1 MQRVETYPVP
11 EVALREAVLN
21 AIGHKDYASAI
32 PIQISVYDN
41 KIMMWNPGQLPPDW
55 TVTQLTEKHSS
66 QPFNPD
72 VANAF
77 FRAGMIESWG
87 RGIERVVNA
96 CLQAGVPAPEWRHE
110 QTGLW
115 VVFHQRAGIRVVT
128 PVETPVET
136 RVKGRSK
143 ASGASGTTQKT
154 TQKILDFLKAH
165 PSASRRE
172 IAAHLTGISED
183 GVKYNLSLLKA
194 SGRIQRIGA
203 AKGGHWQILEGPNE

>member
-1 MQRVETYPVP
+1 MP